1 MTYECQYLKQ
11 FGDEKVMWERLSV
24 AWLVVVDDNQD
35 DREAAAG
42 SAGDLLDDS
51 CLLLLL
57 HLGRSQPLLDRCS
70 HRRTGLSSSS
80 SLIIISTRS
89 SSVLDTSSS
98 RTLLSLQLS
107 TFLQMIQNRKEKIAY
122 LKNFFSEN
130 FYEIMQQ
137 DYILNDGESGSVFA
151 GVMPPWLRCFVT
163 KLHKNTKNYFWPLNI
178 FLFQLTLTSVRVSW
192 AGLLERSDCADS
204 MIVKWF
210 KGDNTND
217 FSMSDPLTVETNSF
231 IVKDVVPRQLYTYQ
245 VSRHISFS

>member
-98 RTLLSLQLS
+98 RPLLSLQLS
-107 TFLQMIQNRKEKIAY
+107 TFLLMIQNRKEKIDFQAY
-122 LKNFFSEN
+122 LKNFFCEN

-137 DYILNDGESGSVFA
+137 VYILNDGECLCWCHATMTPMFRNNA
-151 GVMPPWLRCFVT
+151 T
-163 KLHKNTKNYFWPLNI
+163 
-178 FLFQLTLTSVRVSW
+178 
-192 AGLLERSDCADS
+192 
-204 MIVKWF
+204 
-210 KGDNTND
+210 
-217 FSMSDPLTVETNSF
+217 
-231 IVKDVVPRQLYTYQ
+231 
-245 VSRHISFS
+245 

>member
-1 MTYECQYLKQ
+1 MTYECQSLKQ
-11 FGDEKVMWERLSV
+11 FGDEKVMCERLSV

-98 RTLLSLQLS
+98 RPLLSLQLS
-107 TFLQMIQNRKEKIAY
+107 TFLLMIQNRKEKIDFQVY
-122 LKNFFSEN
+122 LKTFSVKI
-130 FYEIMQQ
+130 FMRSCSRIIFWMT
-137 DYILNDGESGSVFA
+137 GSR
-151 GVMPPWLRCFVT
+151 GVSL
-163 KLHKNTKNYFWPLNI
+163 L
-178 FLFQLTLTSVRVSW
+178 VSCHHD
-192 AGLLERSDCADS
+192 SD
-204 MIVKWF
+204 
-210 KGDNTND
+210 
-217 FSMSDPLTVETNSF
+217 
-231 IVKDVVPRQLYTYQ
+231 
-245 VSRHISFS
+245 VS